1 MIQVSDICVEFL
13 MHYTVVTLTDV
24 KLVISMPKNE
34 ESQLNGIQL
43 TPAVIH
49 TCPMLP

>member
-1 MIQVSDICVEFL
+1 MIQVSDICDEFL
-13 MHYTVVTLTDV
+13 MHYTIVTLTDV
-24 KLVISMPKNE
+24 KWYPCQKMKNH
-34 ESQLNGIQL
+34 SIMASTL